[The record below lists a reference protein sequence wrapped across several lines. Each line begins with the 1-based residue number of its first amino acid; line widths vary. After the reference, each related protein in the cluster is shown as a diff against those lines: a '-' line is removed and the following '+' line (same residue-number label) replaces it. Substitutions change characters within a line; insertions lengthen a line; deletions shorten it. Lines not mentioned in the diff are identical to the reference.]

1 MSKHFN
7 KEIAQLKRN
16 SYWIGVEL
24 RQADYLVKRKSK
36 QIADKVVI
44 IDDLKKAEKYD
55 EIKQHERWKTLFLK
69 ELDALIDLQTRLRT
83 DRAEVGRQILD
94 IRQNNTEVK
103 DNKIELVKLSNINY
117 MVNKL
122 IKKRKQQKLVNLAL
136 RTFKRIREQVL
147 AGKPIIV
154 YRKQKYPLNMLPWTI
169 EQIEQRIANY
179 ESDQK
184 ENGRFIQK
192 VRDTIAKD
200 DLKKQQYRLVI
211 QNIKVG
217 QSGKV

>member
-1 MSKHFN
+1 MAKQFN

-24 RQADYLVKRKSK
+24 RQTDYLLKRKSK
-36 QIADKVVI
+36 QIADKIEI
-44 IDDLKKAEKYD
+44 INDLKAAERYD
-55 EIKQHERWKTLFLK
+55 EIKQHERWKTLFIK
-69 ELDALIDLQTRLRT
+69 EQDALINLQVKLNTE
-83 DRAEVGRQILD
+83 RAEVGRAILD
-94 IRQNNTEVK
+94 IRQNGTDVK
-103 DNKIELVKLSNINY
+103 DNKSELVKLSNINY

-154 YRKQKYPLNMLPWTI
+154 YRKQKYPLNTLPWTI
-169 EQIEQRIANY
+169 EQIEERIANY

-192 VRDTIAKD
+192 MRDTIAKD

-217 QSGKV
+217 QAGKV